1 MDIMVIARCMIKLFI
16 VLVLGFV
23 LYRFDIIDGRT
34 SKKLSSMVVKVTAPL
49 WIISTA
55 LSASTE
61 NRLGVLVLF
70 GAGILM
76 YVGFILFA
84 GFVTWIFRVNP
95 KDRPLYECMLVF
107 SNNSFMGFPVLQS
120 VLGDASV
127 FYSNFRCY
135 VFCHTI
141 FLSKK
146 AAEHRPAASKT
157 SSSLSGDILFAL
169 AFHPLYNFSRCT
181 GATGA

>member
-34 SKKLSSMVVKVTAPL
+34 SKKLSSMVVKVTASL

-84 GFVTWIFRVNP
+84 GFITWIFRVNP
-95 KDRPLYECMLVF
+95 KDRPLYACIFQQLIHGF
-107 SNNSFMGFPVLQS
+107 SGIAVSAWRCVS
-120 VLGDASV
+120 VL
-127 FYSNFRCY
+127 
-135 VFCHTI
+135 
-141 FLSKK
+141 FLN
-146 AAEHRPAASKT
+146 AA
-157 SSSLSGDILFAL
+157 LFFQYIYL
-169 AFHPLYNFSRCT
+169 HLCCVLL
-181 GATGA
+181 

>member
-23 LYRFDIIDGRT
+23 LYRFDILDGRT
-34 SKKLSSMVVKVTAPL
+34 SKKLSSLVVKVTAPL

-76 YVGFILFA
+76 YVDLSHGYSGSTRRIDRSMNVCLSFPTTHSW
-84 GFVTWIFRVNP
+84 VFR
-95 KDRPLYECMLVF
+95 YC
-107 SNNSFMGFPVLQS
+107 S
-120 VLGDASV
+120 
-127 FYSNFRCY
+127 RCLAMRR
-135 VFCHTI
+135 CSIPQCCT
-141 FLSKK
+141 FLSIY
-146 AAEHRPAASKT
+146 
-157 SSSLSGDILFAL
+157 LSTLMLCTAL
-169 AFHPLYNFSRCT
+169 KRLLCRRLLQEEALKVQPQL
-181 GATGA
+181 A